1 MEAGGGG
8 VVVVVC
14 LWSSLP
20 GSRGCG
26 GARMPIRR
34 FISNGYYPS
43 YFYWLMLTDILK
55 VTALTEEDMRE
66 RVEVRLHV
74 LRDHN
79 IKSERY
85 RGL

>member
-1 MEAGGGG
+1 
-8 VVVVVC
+8 
-14 LWSSLP
+14 
-20 GSRGCG
+20 
-26 GARMPIRR
+26 
-34 FISNGYYPS
+34 
-43 YFYWLMLTDILK
+43 MLTDILK